1 MQEASPLTV
10 HFVMFI
16 PALMGLATEDQ
27 QAKWLPDALEMK
39 IIGSYAQTELGHG

>member
-1 MQEASPLTV
+1 
-10 HFVMFI
+10 MFI